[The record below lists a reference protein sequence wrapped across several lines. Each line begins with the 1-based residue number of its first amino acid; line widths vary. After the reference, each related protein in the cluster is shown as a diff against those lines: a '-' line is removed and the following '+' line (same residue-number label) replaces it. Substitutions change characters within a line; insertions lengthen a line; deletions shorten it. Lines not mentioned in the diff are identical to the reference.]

1 MSMSLVPQELGWL
14 EAPHGVNLTHR
25 PTLATWLVVVP
36 SAYRLSF
43 MACVWGTGSKV
54 PLWKVGPAQG
64 FGKDEFILS
73 LQLSV

>member
-1 MSMSLVPQELGWL
+1 MSMSLVPQQVGWL
-14 EAPHGVNLTHR
+14 EASHG
-25 PTLATWLVVVP
+25 LVVVP

-43 MACVWGTGSKV
+43 IACARGTVSKV
-54 PLWKVGPAQG
+54 LLWKVGPTQG